1 MKIANRIKNL
11 VANARGTV
19 TIETAIVV
27 PVLAILTL
35 GTFETSLIVARQHEL
50 QSAATEVEMIAL
62 ATHDGAET
70 NHGQLKQILRESL
83 GVDSDEKITIGTK
96 YRCGTS
102 ENLQTSISSCGS
114 DQVVSTYIDIQI
126 RDRYTPTWTAWGIG
140 QPITFEVDRT
150 VQVS

>member
-1 MKIANRIKNL
+1 MKIANRIRNFL
-11 VANARGTV
+11 GSARGTV

-70 NHGQLKQILRESL
+70 SHGQLKQILRTSL
-83 GVDSDEKITIGTK
+83 GVDNDEKISISTK
-96 YRCGTS
+96 YRCGIS
-102 ENLQTSISSCGS
+102 ENLQTSIASCGS

-126 RDRYTPTWTAWGIG
+126 RDTYTPTWTAWGIG
-140 QPITFEVDRT
+140 QPIRFEVDRM

>member
-1 MKIANRIKNL
+1 MTIANRIKNL

-70 NHGQLKQILRESL
+70 SHGQLRQILKTSL
-83 GVDSDEKITIGTK
+83 GVDNDEKIQISSK

-102 ENLQTSISSCGS
+102 ETIQTSISSCAS
-114 DQVVSTYIDIQI
+114 DQVVSTYIEIKI

-140 QPITFEVDRT
+140 QPITFEVDRM